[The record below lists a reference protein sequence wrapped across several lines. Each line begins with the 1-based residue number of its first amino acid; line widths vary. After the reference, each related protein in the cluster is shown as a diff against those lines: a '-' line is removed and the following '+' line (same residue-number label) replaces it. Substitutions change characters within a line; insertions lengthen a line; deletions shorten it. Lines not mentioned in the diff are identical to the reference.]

1 MALINNKL
9 LFGANNNL
17 KNVIPIRQELLNN
30 KEIAERELGIA
41 KKLKQLI
48 QNQKEDHSEFDGFI
62 DNLENQ
68 QNSQTIISKWAAC
81 EKQYQT
87 AKTEA
92 DITEHEKEEDKEE
105 KPSFDDLL
113 TSFNNVNEEFKKII
127 TRLKKYNTKLTK
139 QRVEEKQK
147 SVQEWLSLV
156 DLSAGDNEVLIA
168 LKKEITD
175 QIQNDE
181 SDNSALSLMKK
192 GNDLFESYEIEDK
205 NPSMNNKLDRAKIYF
220 EDALQKYNQIK
231 EKLKSFIDYTLEKP
245 QEKNAQLE
253 RLEKNQ
259 QALEKWKNILLI
271 LIIFH
276 LIIFALY
283 IIYLSFKTKEK
294 KTFFPEKQ
302 EPSLNI
308 EK

>member
-1 MALINNKL
+1 MVLINNKL

-17 KNVIPIRQELLNN
+17 KNVIPIHQELLNN

-41 KKLKQLI
+41 KKLNELI
-48 QNQKEDHSEFDGFI
+48 QNQKEDHSEFNGFI

-68 QNSQTIISKWAAC
+68 QNSQTIISKWVAC
-81 EKQYQT
+81 EKQYQI
-87 AKTEA
+87 AKTES
-92 DITEHEKEEDKEE
+92 DVIENEKEEDKEE

-181 SDNSALSLMKK
+181 SDNNALSLMKK

-205 NPSMNNKLDRAKIYF
+205 SPSMNNKLDRAKIYF

-245 QEKNAQLE
+245 REKNAQLE

-259 QALEKWKNILLI
+259 QALEKWQNILLT

-283 IIYLSFKTKEK
+283 IIYLSFKTKENC
-294 KTFFPEKQ
+294 FPPEKQ
-302 EPSLNI
+302 EPNFNI
-308 EK
+308 ER